1 MGLGFPAFYASVMI
15 VNISSGR
22 DNRHTFT
29 MNLFSLLSRLQIL
42 LNDNIRNYC
51 HELKDFT
58 DRKQQKAFQNTSVG
72 ARQNNIRVPLRQL
85 VNFSQFFWPQEC

>member
-22 DNRHTFT
+22 DNRHKST

-58 DRKQQKAFQNTSVG
+58 DRKQQKAFQIHQW
-72 ARQNNIRVPLRQL
+72 AHDRIIFACR
-85 VNFSQFFWPQEC
+85 